1 MATRTYNIE
10 LLPDGETLAHWLR
23 MLSEARDM
31 YNECIRIIDS
41 EKVQFS
47 LKAVHEAVYERLRS
61 MFPSVPAQGVIR
73 VYKDAI
79 SALRSRRSNKHNG
92 ALPNKKNLS
101 MRLDKRLYGKLTA
114 DGITLS
120 GVTPKNRILV
130 PFRMYDRALEMFG
143 NYMPSDPLIYVRDG
157 HMLLSVPFEV
167 PEKPVTGDTC
177 VGVDVGER
185 RLFVTSEGK
194 SFTDRH
200 YNGRRRKVR
209 FLKRELK
216 TKKTKSARR
225 HLRKLSSKERNM
237 SDDMC
242 RRAAKALVA
251 STKADIIVMER
262 LKDIKKK
269 TSRTKS
275 GFKRKAHNRRFSQV
289 PLAKFQEFVRQKAQT
304 VGKAVETVSPAYT
317 SQTDSRTGKR
327 DGVRRNRRYV
337 CKDGT
342 VLDSDWNAAV
352 NIALK
357 SKHPVSS
364 CWTPVDGGLQ
374 SLSGQGAVSRPIAC
388 KPRKR
393 GQSRR
398 CRPCKP
404 TTSVVGS

>member
-10 LLPDGETLAHWLR
+10 LLPDNSTTKYWLDLLYTVRSAYNRAVELIVSSGCKYAMVPVHSACYDTLR
-23 MLSEARDM
+23 KE
-31 YNECIRIIDS
+31 
-41 EKVQFS
+41 
-47 LKAVHEAVYERLRS
+47 
-61 MFPSVPAQGVIR
+61 FPSLPSQVII
-73 VYKDAI
+73 KI
-79 SALRSRRSNKHNG
+79 EQETSSALKSRKSNKHKG
-92 ALPNKKNLS
+92 KLPHKRNLS
-101 MRLDKRLYGKLTA
+101 LRLDKRLYGKLTT
-114 DGITLS
+114 DGITLR
-120 GVTPKNRILV
+120 GATPNKRVLV

-209 FLKRELK
+209 FLKRELRAK
-216 TKKTKSARR
+216 NTKSARR

-404 TTSVVGS
+404 TTLVVGS

>member
-10 LLPDGETLAHWLR
+10 LLPDERTLDHWLH

-31 YNECIRIIDS
+31 YNECVRIIDS
-41 EKVQFS
+41 EKVLFS
-47 LKAVHEAVYERLRS
+47 LKTVHTAVYDRLRA

-79 SALRSRRSNKHNG
+79 SALRSRKSNGHTGK
-92 ALPNKKNLS
+92 LPRKKNLS
-101 MRLDKRLYGKLTA
+101 LRLDKRLYGRLSIE
-114 DGITLS
+114 GITLS
-120 GVTPKNRILV
+120 GSEAYHRTLV
-130 PFRMYDRALEMFG
+130 PFRLYDKALEMFD
-143 NYMPSDPLIYVRDG
+143 NYMTSDPLIYVRDG
-157 HMLLSVPFEV
+157 RMFLSVPFEV
-167 PEKPVTGDTC
+167 PEKPITGCTC
-177 VGVDVGER
+177 IGVDVGER
-185 RLFVTSEGK
+185 RLFVTSEGL
-194 SFTDRH
+194 SFTDKA
-200 YNGRRRKVR
+200 YNGRRRRVR
-209 FLKRELK
+209 HLKRQLQAR
-216 TKKTKSARR
+216 KTKSARR
-225 HLRKLSSKERNM
+225 HLKKLSSKERNM

-242 RRAAKALVA
+242 RRAAKALVE
-251 STKADIIVMER
+251 STKAPVIVMER
-262 LKDIKKK
+262 LKDVKKK

-275 GFKRKAHNRRFSQV
+275 GFKRKAHNRRFAQI
-289 PLAKFQEFVRQKAQT
+289 PLAKFQDFVRQKAQT
-304 VGKAVETVSPAYT
+304 AGKAVETVSPAYT